1 MVDRRGR
8 WRRVMSPVGELLR
21 ERHRVAVGQFEAQL
35 AEAMQLRG
43 NGFEIGDIADAGAM
57 VADCEQMDMVA
68 AELEQHVLRLQE
80 AMDRLDAGS
89 YGLCDGCGKK
99 IPKAR
104 LEFLPWATHCVP
116 CQERKDRR

>member
-1 MVDRRGR
+1 VVD
-8 WRRVMSPVGELLR
+8 VSPVGEILR
-21 ERHRVAVGQFEAQL
+21 ERHRVAVGQFEAQR

-43 NGFEIGDIADAGAM
+43 NGFEIGDVADTGTM
-57 VADCEQMDMVA
+57 VADQEELDMVA
-68 AELEQHVLRLQE
+68 AALQQQVMRLQE
-80 AMDRLDAGS
+80 AVDRFDAGR
-89 YGLCDGCGKK
+89 YGTCDGCGKK

>member
-1 MVDRRGR
+1 
-8 WRRVMSPVGELLR
+8 MSPVAEVLR
-21 ERHRVAVGQFEAQL
+21 ERHRVAVGQLNAQL

-43 NGFEIGDIADAGAM
+43 NGFETGDVIDAGAM
-57 VADCEQMDMVA
+57 AADCEELDMVA
-68 AELEQHVLRLQE
+68 AALEQQVMRLQE
-80 AMDRLDAGS
+80 AVDRLETGR

-104 LEFLPWATHCVP
+104 IEFLPWATHCVP